1 MKTYSKNI
9 FILFLITLITLGGL
23 GALSGQAQ
31 AQEAVAEID
40 GTPYPTLQAALSA
53 AEAGQTVKMLKS
65 IGWEAQTIQV
75 PANNKPITLDLN
87 GRKIENNTF
96 TIPTGAHLTLI
107 DSVGGGKITGERC
120 IEADPIGGGLIYVP
134 GGTFIMES
142 GRISEYAFYGVLV
155 SGNGRFEMNGGL
167 LKFESGY
174 FNDNCPGDGYKH
186 NSGGV
191 NLYDGEGGNPTFSMS
206 GGDMEIQ
213 YGSCWS
219 QCVHLQAG
227 SFLMSG
233 GNLNA
238 MQTNA
243 YGVNMNFGTSFEMRG
258 GTITGSLS
266 TGVTGGDVVSISG
279 GEITG
284 NSRGVNISNT
294 FNFSGGSITKN
305 DTGVIIENNSTF
317 NFSGGSIEENGIGI
331 DYQGGSLNLSDAPAK
346 GYGSPTVTGN
356 GSKDDPRNVVLN
368 NNKIHITGPLSA
380 STKVGVYS
388 PTPLGFTEGLENNGK
403 SWNFSSD
410 NRNYGVDLNYEK
422 EAILLDAAAAITA
435 DGITTYYHSLQE
447 ALDDAQ
453 TGQTVRPLKTIDST
467 VDRFPLTAPEDA
479 TVTLDLNGQTI
490 ETDGDSSPLIIPSK
504 GELTLTDNSSSGMI
518 RSKGE
523 AAAIVVNGD
532 FTMSGGTVTHNRKA
546 GVILRSGA
554 SFTLSGSGSITGDG
568 INSSGSGVFFEGY
581 GGSDTASFVMSGG
594 SISANGGDG
603 VLMEMGTFTMSGGK
617 IETDIKYSGVK
628 VLLGSFTLNG
638 GEILGLEIGGDLY
651 AEGVRIYSG
660 LFEMNGGKISGCMY
674 GVRTIEEHKA
684 YTNINGGEIT
694 DNLTGIFVLDTHI
707 VSMSGGSI
715 SGNDYGVMDQ
725 GIFNLSGGNIS
736 GNQTGIYYADG
747 ASFNLSDAPAQGY
760 GSPVVTGN
768 NINVNTNDNIIHI
781 ADALSESVKLGISMN
796 DPGVFTKELK
806 DRGTAVNFESDDPAY
821 GVGLTAEEEAI
832 LGRHLSVS
840 FDSNGGT
847 GNMDSQ
853 PFLAGESKAL
863 TPNAFTRDH
872 YQFTGWNTE
881 EDGSGTAYE
890 DEQSVTI
897 SDDLTL
903 FAQWEA
909 QVPHPD
915 DGIELFPLFMDVDH
929 LPNTGFSS
937 RFAEELPARP
947 QGLAYHG
954 LRISLQIPRL
964 GVDTELVRLPLTD
977 GSWPAE
983 WLGERAGVL
992 EGSALPG
999 EGYSIIAAHNT
1010 LNNTEY
1016 GPFALLAQLDGNDLI
1031 QVRTADGKLI
1041 PFRVYASELIAPDD
1055 FETIK
1060 MIGEREAGSLI
1071 LLTCENESLDGGY
1084 LNRRVV
1090 FAKPVL

>member
-9 FILFLITLITLGGL
+9 FILFLITLLTLGGL

-40 GTPYPTLQAALSA
+40 GTPYPTLQAALNA

-191 NLYDGEGGNPTFSMS
+191 NLYDGEGGSPTFSMS

-258 GTITGSLS
+258 GTITGSLR

-447 ALDDAQ
+447 ALDAAQ

-532 FTMSGGTVTHNRKA
+532 FTMSGG
-546 GVILRSGA
+546 
-554 SFTLSGSGSITGDG
+554 
-568 INSSGSGVFFEGY
+568 
-581 GGSDTASFVMSGG
+581 

-617 IETDIKYSGVK
+617 IETDNYSGVK

-674 GVRTIEEHKA
+674 GVRTIEKHKA

-694 DNLTGIFVLDTHI
+694 DNLTGIFVLDTNI

-725 GIFNLSGGNIS
+725 GIFNLGGGNIS

-806 DRGTAVNFESDDPAY
+806 DRGTAENFSSDDPAY
-821 GVGLTAEEEAI
+821 GVGLTAEGEAI
-832 LGRHLSVS
+832 LGKPLSVS
-840 FDSNGGT
+840 FEPNGGT

-872 YQFTGWNTE
+872 FHFTGWNTE
-881 EDGSGTAYE
+881 KNGSGMAYT
-890 DEQSVTI
+890 DRQSVTI

-1084 LNRRVV
+1084 LNRRAV